1 MMNNLY
7 VFLVL
12 GVSVSLFSCG
22 ADDSLVELEDQELT
36 EVTPEVESDLTVSKG
51 SKLLNESG
59 LFSESKFGKFKILDT
74 LFQALHP
81 AVDDGFVLMCK
92 YEREGIESL
101 KTFVFDRSKK
111 GVLVKCNE
119 FDASFL
125 GSDTSVVRYPN
136 IMLRFV
142 EYYGQGERYYYNCW
156 FARDE
161 AQGKYVFAH
170 CLSINK
176 MGKDNKYIDVYV
188 AENKSSKYQ
197 GQTDL
202 EVNELLLK
210 SQYLN

>member
-1 MMNNLY
+1 MNKRY

-12 GVSVSLFSCG
+12 VIAVSLLSCG
-22 ADDSLVELEDQELT
+22 ADDSLVELDDKELT
-36 EVTPEVESDLTVSKG
+36 EVAPEVESDLTVSKG

-59 LFSESKFGKFKILDT
+59 LFSESQFGGVKVLDT

-81 AVDDGFVLMCK
+81 AIDDGFVLMCK
-92 YEREGIESL
+92 YELDGIESL
-101 KTFVFDRSKK
+101 KTFVFDRSIE
-111 GVLVKCNE
+111 GVLMKCNE
-119 FDASFL
+119 FDAVLL
-125 GSDTSVVRYPN
+125 GCDTSVVLYPN

-161 AQGKYVFAH
+161 AQSKYVFAH

-176 MGKDNKYIDVYV
+176 MRKDNKYIDVYV
-188 AENKSSKYQ
+188 AENKSLKDQ
-197 GQTDL
+197 EQTDR

-210 SQYLN
+210 SPYLN